1 MYRRR
6 NDILY
11 EDLQRLAEDYFALSH
26 IPEELETLELEYT
39 ALKATSYDK
48 QPGGSGG
55 NSQRDKVEMNI
66 YKREILKQDLVV
78 TQRHVADMERL
89 LGQLTP
95 SERDLID
102 KLVIRHSRTTEQY
115 AEEIGIQSRQVLNRK
130 ANALE
135 KLKRLRFGQGY
146 QP

>member
-11 EDLQRLAEDYFALSH
+11 EDLQRLSEDYFALSH
-26 IPEELETLELEYT
+26 IPEELQTLELEYT

-48 QPGGSGG
+48 QPGGGGGG

-66 YKREILKQDLVV
+66 YKRETLKQDLIV

-89 LGQLTP
+89 LNQLTP
-95 SERDLID
+95 SERDLIE

-115 AEEIGIQSRQVLNRK
+115 AEEIGDIVDGCVFST
-130 ANALE
+130 
-135 KLKRLRFGQGY
+135 F
-146 QP
+146 